1 VTPPRPAVVV
11 GTRPEA
17 IKLSPVVRALEALG
31 AAPEVFVT
39 GQHAEL
45 LQPILAEYGL
55 EPVENL
61 GLMRPG
67 QSLAELSARLL
78 AGVDDLLARR
88 APQVLVV
95 QGDTTS
101 AAMSALSAFYRGIPV
116 AHVEA
121 GLRTGHSR
129 NPFPEEMNRRLLAC
143 LASIH
148 FAPTARARES
158 LLRESVP
165 GERIHL
171 VGNTAIDALF
181 HARDHLVP
189 RLPPDP
195 LLEGL
200 ERAGQR
206 LLLVT
211 AHRRES
217 FGGDLE
223 ALCRGIARVAAS
235 LPDVAVAFPV
245 HWNPHV
251 RPVVHGILGR
261 VANVFLLPPLSH
273 ARFVGLL
280 VRARLVV
287 TDSGGVQEEAA
298 ALGIPMLVV
307 RRTTERQ
314 EAVEA
319 GVGQLVPPDAGRLFG
334 AAKRLLTDPAEHR
347 RRAVPTTA
355 FGDGHAAERIA
366 EALLEEILGRPAPDA
381 PRAGTAQGLSA

>member
-1 VTPPRPAVVV
+1 VLV

-17 IKLSPVVRALEALG
+17 IKLAPLVRALEELG
-31 AAPEVFVT
+31 ADPQVILT

-45 LQPILAEYGL
+45 LQPILDEYGIV
-55 EPVENL
+55 PAENL
-61 GLMRPG
+61 GLMRAG

-78 AGVDDLLARR
+78 AGLDALLARQ
-88 APQVLVV
+88 APPALVV

-101 AAMSALSAFYRGIPV
+101 AVMSGLAAFYQGIPV

-121 GLRTGHSR
+121 GLRTGHRR

-143 LASIH
+143 LASVH
-148 FAPTARARES
+148 FAPTERARQS
-158 LLRESVP
+158 LLRENVP
-165 GERIHL
+165 EGRIHV

-189 RLPPDP
+189 ALEPDP
-195 LLEGL
+195 LVQDIQCSGRPLV
-200 ERAGQR
+200 
-206 LLLVT
+206 LVT

-217 FGGDLE
+217 FGPDLR
-223 ALCRGIARVAAS
+223 ALCRGIGCLAS
-235 LPDVAVAFPV
+235 SFPDVVVAFPV
-245 HWNPHV
+245 HWNPQV
-251 RPVVHGILGR
+251 RPVVHCLLGS
-261 VANVFLLPPLSH
+261 VANVLLLPPLSH
-273 ARFVGLL
+273 ARFVELL
-280 VRARLVV
+280 LHARLVV

-319 GVGQLVPPDAGRLFG
+319 GVGELIAPDADRLFG
-334 AAKRLLTDPAEHR
+334 AAERLLTDPVEYG

-355 FGDGHAAERIA
+355 FGDGRAAARIA
-366 EALLEEILGRPAPDA
+366 EVLVDEILEPAPSS
-381 PRAGTAQGLSA
+381 T

>member
-1 VTPPRPAVVV
+1 MSSSRPAVLV

-17 IKLSPVVRALEALG
+17 IKLSPVVRALEGLG
-31 AAPEVFVT
+31 AAPQVFVT

-45 LQPILAEYGL
+45 LWPILDEYGIV
-55 EPVENL
+55 PAENL
-61 GLMRPG
+61 GLMMAG
-67 QSLAELSARLL
+67 QSLAQLSARVLSGID
-78 AGVDDLLARR
+78 AVLARH
-88 APQVLVV
+88 APSALVV

-101 AAMSALSAFYRGIPV
+101 ATMSAVSAFYLGIPV

-143 LASIH
+143 LASVH
-148 FAPTARARES
+148 FAPTVRARES
-158 LLRESVP
+158 LLRENVP
-165 GERIHL
+165 GERIHV

-189 RLPPDP
+189 ALPPDP
-195 LLEGL
+195 VLEGI
-200 ERAGQR
+200 RRGGRR

-217 FGGDLE
+217 FGEDLH
-223 ALCRGIARVAAS
+223 ALCRGIGCVATS
-235 LPDVAVAFPV
+235 IPDVAVAFPV
-245 HWNPHV
+245 HWNPSV
-251 RPVVHGILGR
+251 RPVVHGLLGGI
-261 VANVFLLPPLSH
+261 ANVFLLPPLSH
-273 ARFVGLL
+273 ARFVELL
-280 VRARLVV
+280 LHTRLVI

-314 EAVEA
+314 EAIEA
-319 GVGQLVPPDAGRLFG
+319 GVGELVPPDAGRLFE
-334 AAKRLLTDPAEHR
+334 AAKRLLTDPEEYG

-366 EALLEEILGRPAPDA
+366 EALRDELLGCSRTPSSTGRP
-381 PRAGTAQGLSA
+381 